1 MTDASDRPAPS
12 GPTGSPSASPRSG
25 GSRNRRRRGGGGGGA
40 GGGTGGG
47 ASGSASRGASGGG
60 GGGGSSS
67 GSSGRGRSGA
77 SGGSG
82 SGGSGGGRSGQSR
95 SGGGGN
101 RNGGGNRSGGGNR
114 GGDGSRGGQNRPTS
128 GGRGPSGRG
137 GDRQGP
143 VGGNRSGGSSGNG
156 SERTAVPAPIARVD
170 RGVETAEETAAAAN
184 RRRALLL
191 SLVPSA
197 VLGVVVAAVLVAVGQ
212 VIVALAAL
220 VFVSAAGAAWLWR
233 TAPGTVLDALGA
245 VPSRESDR
253 PRLHN
258 LVDGL
263 CATMGLERPSIA
275 VVDSDVP
282 NALAVG
288 RDPKSATLV
297 VTSGLDRALTLVEL
311 EGVLAHELVH
321 IKRNDTVLSAV
332 AVLVAVP
339 WAVVRG
345 TPAGVDAV
353 HGLVGRGREFS
364 ADQRAALVVRYP
376 PGIGSA
382 LGTMVGGPRVATAW
396 PPSTGRVAALTRWLW
411 VDPMAGATDAESLV
425 GNLDDTRVRAAALD
439 LG

>member
-1 MTDASDRPAPS
+1 MAVPRQCQRQCS
-12 GPTGSPSASPRSG
+12 G
-25 GSRNRRRRGGGGGGA
+25 
-40 GGGTGGG
+40 
-47 ASGSASRGASGGG
+47 GASGGG

-114 GGDGSRGGQNRPTS
+114 GGDGGSRGGQNRPTS
-128 GGRGPSGRG
+128 GGGARRAGRRPPGSGRG
-137 GDRQGP
+137 KPQWGILGERVRAHRRPGADRTGRP
-143 VGGNRSGGSSGNG
+143 RRRSGRGDGGRGQPTAGAS
-156 SERTAVPAPIARVD
+156 AVPGAC
-170 RGVETAEETAAAAN
+170 
-184 RRRALLL
+184 RRARC
-191 SLVPSA
+191 
-197 VLGVVVAAVLVAVGQ
+197 GRAAVLVAVGQ
-212 VIVALAAL
+212 VLVALAAL
-220 VFVSAAGAAWLWR
+220 VFVTRPVPHGCGARRRAPCSAS
-233 TAPGTVLDALGA
+233 LGA

-376 PGIGSA
+376 PGIGSGA
-382 LGTMVGGPRVATAW
+382 RDDGRGDRRPRRRGLRRRVGSPPSPGGCGSTRWPAPRTRSPGREPRRHTCPGRRPGPR
-396 PPSTGRVAALTRWLW
+396 L
-411 VDPMAGATDAESLV
+411 
-425 GNLDDTRVRAAALD
+425 NVRRRHPAAAVHSSVQ
-439 LG
+439 GCSASSAPVHPAAAFCSCA